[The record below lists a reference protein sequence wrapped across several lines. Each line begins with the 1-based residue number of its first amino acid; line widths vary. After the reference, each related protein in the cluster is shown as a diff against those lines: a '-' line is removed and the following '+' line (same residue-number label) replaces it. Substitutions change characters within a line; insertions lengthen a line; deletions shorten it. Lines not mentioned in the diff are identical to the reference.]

1 MPSGTCCL
9 RRNTGVLYH
18 HTFTLS
24 SLFLVNFSTFY
35 TSAFY
40 NFFAHLFSIPLGNQT
55 RSTSFPVLPFG
66 IGHSPAVSPRELEC
80 DPKAFCGRPPSN
92 PPQKK
97 SVAYKGFALLHLHLY
112 NYTSFNGLILTPIP
126 IVGAIVTLLRN

>member
-9 RRNTGVLYH
+9 RRDTDVLYH
-18 HTFTLS
+18 YTFTLS

-40 NFFAHLFSIPLGNQT
+40 NFFCTSLFNTFGQPNQIHIFSRAPIWHWAFT
-55 RSTSFPVLPFG
+55 SRQPARVGVRSKG
-66 IGHSPAVSPRELEC
+66 ILRASSLQSPT
-80 DPKAFCGRPPSN
+80 
-92 PPQKK
+92 KK

>member
-9 RRNTGVLYH
+9 RRDTDVLYH
-18 HTFTLS
+18 YTFTLS

-40 NFFAHLFSIPLGNQT
+40 NFFCTSLFNTFGQPNQIHIFS
-55 RSTSFPVLPFG
+55 RAPIWHWAFTSRQPARVG
-66 IGHSPAVSPRELEC
+66 SHSNSH
-80 DPKAFCGRPPSN
+80 GRPPSN

-97 SVAYKGFALLHLHLY
+97 SVAYKGSALLHLHLY

>member
-9 RRNTGVLYH
+9 RRDTGVLYH

-24 SLFLVNFSTFY
+24 SLFLVNFSTFILLLFITFLHISFQY
-35 TSAFY
+35 LWATKPDP
-40 NFFAHLFSIPLGNQT
+40 HLFPCSHLALGIHQPSARESWIT
-55 RSTSFPVLPFG
+55 LQLSRASSLQ
-66 IGHSPAVSPRELEC
+66 SPT
-80 DPKAFCGRPPSN
+80 
-92 PPQKK
+92 KK
-97 SVAYKGFALLHLHLY
+97 SVACKGSALLHLHLY